1 LKEHFGKD
9 GIARLKAGF
18 LGGTEETTTGV
29 VRLKA
34 MAASKVLPF
43 PVIAVNE
50 AKTKHL
56 FDNRYGTGQS
66 TIDGILRATNELL
79 AGKRFVVCGYGYCG
93 KGVAMR
99 AKGMGSQV
107 IVTEVDPVRAIE
119 AVMDGFVVC
128 PMEEASS
135 IGDIFVTVTGDRD
148 VIRKEHFLRMKS
160 GAILANAGHFDVEI
174 DIEALEELAK
184 EVKQVKPLI
193 KGYTLENA
201 NTIFVLA
208 DGRLA
213 NLACAE
219 GHPAEVMDMSFAG
232 QALAVETLKKE
243 RGCLSQEVHS
253 LPDALDASIATL
265 KLGSMGV
272 RIDSLTQAQQRYLA
286 DWQQGT

>member
-1 LKEHFGKD
+1 MKEG
-9 GIARLKAGF
+9 
-18 LGGTEETTTGV
+18 
-29 VRLKA
+29 A
-34 MAASKVLPF
+34 M
-43 PVIAVNE
+43 
-50 AKTKHL
+50 
-56 FDNRYGTGQS
+56 
-66 TIDGILRATNELL
+66 
-79 AGKRFVVCGYGYCG
+79 
-93 KGVAMR
+93 
-99 AKGMGSQV
+99 
-107 IVTEVDPVRAIE
+107 
-119 AVMDGFVVC
+119 
-128 PMEEASS
+128 
-135 IGDIFVTVTGDRD
+135 
-148 VIRKEHFLRMKS
+148 
-160 GAILANAGHFDVEI
+160 LANAGHFDVEI
-174 DIEALEELAK
+174 DIKALEELAK

-201 NTIFVLA
+201 NTVFVLA

-243 RGCLSQEVHS
+243 RGRLSQEVYP